1 MRDADVVTLAR
12 TLIQF
17 DTTNPPGNEGDLA
30 RFAGGYLE
38 GLGLQVSLHDVG
50 AGRLAVVARLPGD
63 LEGVLAFNGHSDVVP
78 GGSGWTT
85 PPFRPE
91 VRDGR
96 LYGRGSTDMKGGI
109 AAMMVAASRLIQVP
123 ASQRATV
130 EIHIVP
136 DEEDKGLGTRY
147 LVNRGLVAADAAIV
161 GEPTGLQ
168 VQVAHKGILW
178 VKATFQGKS
187 AHASMPERGVNA
199 IYKASSAIE
208 RLKSEMASRLAR
220 TSHPLLGSPSVSVGV
235 ITGGTRVNTV
245 PDSCEVWI
253 DRRLVPGEDASSSIQ
268 EINEVL
274 SPDSLEMDNLE
285 EPMEVSESEP
295 IVTLARECTRAVTGE
310 DRGIAG
316 FPGATDARF
325 YVNDAGVPTI
335 LLGPGS
341 MSQAHAADEWVPVE
355 DLEKAASI
363 YLEIARNF
371 RK

>member
-1 MRDADVVTLAR
+1 MDDAGVLALAK

-17 DTTNPPGNEGDLA
+17 DTTNPPGNEGGLA
-30 RFAGGYLE
+30 RFAGRYLE
-38 GLGLQVSLHDVG
+38 GLGVEVSLHSVG
-50 AGRLAVVARLPGD
+50 TGRLAVVARLPGD
-63 LEGVLAFNGHSDVVP
+63 LEGILVFNGHSDVVP
-78 GGSGWTT
+78 AGSGWTT

-96 LYGRGSTDMKGGI
+96 LYGRGSTDMKGGV
-109 AAMMVAASRLIQVP
+109 AAMMAAVSRLAQVP
-123 ASQRATV
+123 ACQRATV
-130 EIHIVP
+130 VLHIVP

-147 LVNRGLVAADAAIV
+147 LVDHGLVEADAAIV

-178 VKATFQGKS
+178 VKATFHGKS
-187 AHASMPERGVNA
+187 AHASMPGKGVNA

-208 RLKSEMASRLAR
+208 RLKSEMATRLAR
-220 TSHPLLGSPSVSVGV
+220 TNHPLLGSPSVSVGV
-235 ITGGTRVNTV
+235 INGGTRVNTV
-245 PDSCEVWI
+245 PDRCEVWI
-253 DRRLVPGEDASSSIQ
+253 DRRLVPGEDASLSVQ
-268 EINEVL
+268 EIREVL
-274 SPDSLEMDNLE
+274 SPDSLEIDNLE

-295 IVTLARECTRAVTGE
+295 IVSLALGCARAVTGE

-325 YVNDAGVPTI
+325 YVNDAGIPTI

-341 MSQAHAADEWVPVE
+341 ISRAHTADEWVPVE
-355 DLEKAASI
+355 DLENAAAI
-363 YLEIARNF
+363 YFEIARNF